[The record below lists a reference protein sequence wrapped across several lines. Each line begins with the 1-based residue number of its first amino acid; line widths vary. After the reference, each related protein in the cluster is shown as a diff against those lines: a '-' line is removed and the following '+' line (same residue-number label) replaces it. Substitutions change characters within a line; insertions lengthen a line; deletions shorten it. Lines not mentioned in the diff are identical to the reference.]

1 LQRLAQIG
9 VVGDLQPWAAAPH
22 LRHDVSTCLR
32 DDIAA
37 SRLGRAAEKRQL
49 SSVNSDLTEQV
60 PNRLAILRDNRQ
72 LIAESIGRLV
82 KRSRIRRAS
91 TP

>member
-1 LQRLAQIG
+1 LEISSPGLPRRTCDTTSQHAFETTSR
-9 VVGDLQPWAAAPH
+9 
-22 LRHDVSTCLR
+22 RHALDARPRNVSF
-32 DDIAA
+32 
-37 SRLGRAAEKRQL
+37 

-82 KRSRIRRAS
+82 KRSRILRAS